1 MRYIM
6 SIAGAG
12 YDGPNAAQNGMS
24 VLSGFF
30 VSVFSFVFFLEPPK
44 LILYTILNV
53 KFLPSV

>member
-1 MRYIM
+1 M